1 MKDAFG
7 LSAIYWIVHRELK
20 LTMRRKS
27 DAITPLLFFVI
38 VTSLFPLSVGTDV
51 EMLRRIAP
59 GVLWVTALLATMLS
73 LPRLF
78 EQDYA
83 DGTLEQLALSPGT
96 TECNGRWKG
105 SGVLADDRL
114 ASGTTC
120 SVVGT
125 SILLADDVH
134 TDISDDAVNR
144 YASVGIDWFDWS
156 QFDAGATWRRR
167 SCRATRTSPLC
178 TGADFWYRGS

>member
-1 MKDAFG
+1 MGYRIVGNDA
-7 LSAIYWIVHRELK
+7 LA
-20 LTMRRKS
+20 
-27 DAITPLLFFVI
+27 
-38 VTSLFPLSVGTDV
+38 SVPV
-51 EMLRRIAP
+51 LARLRRWH
-59 GVLWVTALLATMLS
+59 LRATGA
-73 LPRLF
+73 F
-78 EQDYA
+78 
-83 DGTLEQLALSPGT
+83 PGT